1 MVHLWYNNAK
11 ESFMLKL
18 KELRLKKGYTAKEMA
33 EMLNISRAFYSQIE
47 NEKRTLTYKMAVN
60 ISDILGK
67 KPDDIFYKEFVEKM
81 KK

>member
-1 MVHLWYNNAK
+1 
-11 ESFMLKL
+11 MLKL
-18 KELRLKKGYTAKEMA
+18 KELRLKKGYTAKKMA

>member
-1 MVHLWYNNAK
+1 
-11 ESFMLKL
+11 MLKL

-60 ISDILGK
+60 ISDILCK

>member
-1 MVHLWYNNAK
+1 MVHLWYNDVK

-18 KELRLKKGYTAKEMA
+18 KELRLKKGYTAKEIA